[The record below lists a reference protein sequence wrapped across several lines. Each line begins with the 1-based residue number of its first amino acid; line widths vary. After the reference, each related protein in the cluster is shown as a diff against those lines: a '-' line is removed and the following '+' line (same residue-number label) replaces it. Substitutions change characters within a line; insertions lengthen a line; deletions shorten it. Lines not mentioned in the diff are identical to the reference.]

1 MHQLNL
7 NNLDVVFTANPN
19 QDEIKISYLKQ

>member
-7 NNLDVVFTANPN
+7 N
-19 QDEIKISYLKQ
+19 